1 MKIAII
7 ATEAS
12 ADFLGFKL
20 IDTLKRKN
28 KKLKLFGIGGP
39 LMKSTGFNSF
49 ISIDNFNTIGIAEV
63 FFRIPKFLKILKKM
77 EKMIRS
83 ESPDLI
89 ITIDSP
95 SFSYRLIK
103 RLQDLRKKKNVKFFH
118 YVAPT
123 VWAWKKYRA
132 KLFSQL
138 YDKIFTLFKFE
149 NKYFVM
155 HNLETHY
162 VGHQIFYEKKIIKK
176 EKIISF
182 LPGSR
187 NIEIKNNLLKLKSV
201 ISHTLK
207 TYSGY
212 SIYILT
218 FDHSKIMIKHMLKNI
233 DIKIITDYDEKQNIL
248 SKSYLAIAASGSI
261 SLELCKYQVPSI
273 IVYNTHII
281 TRILIRLFVNVRY
294 ATIIN
299 IHFDEEIIPEYLFEK
314 FTHRNLIKEIRK
326 LLKNEKDR
334 KKQIEFM
341 KNFSNQ
347 MLFKKKNPAEIIS
360 DYIL

>member
-1 MKIAII
+1 MKIAIV

-20 IDTLKRKN
+20 INNLKRKKN
-28 KKLKLFGIGGP
+28 KIKFFGIGGP

-49 ISIDNFNTIGIAEV
+49 LSIDNFNTIGLAEV
-63 FFRIPKFLKILKKM
+63 FFRIPKFLIILKEI
-77 EKMIRS
+77 EKKIRF

-95 SFSYRLIK
+95 SFSYRLINK
-103 RLQDLRKKKNVKFFH
+103 LQDLRKKNVQFYH

-138 YDKIFTLFKFE
+138 YDKIFTLFRFE
-149 NKYFVM
+149 NKYFIE
-155 HNLETHY
+155 HNLESHY
-162 VGHQIFYEKKIIKK
+162 VGHQIFFDKKVLKK

-187 NIEIKNNLLKLKSV
+187 NIEIKNNLVKLRSV
-201 ISHTLK
+201 INHTLQSYK
-207 TYSGY
+207 DY
-212 SIYILT
+212 SIYVLT
-218 FDHSKIMIKHMLKNI
+218 FDHSVVMVKRILHNI
-233 DIKIITDYDEKQNIL
+233 NVNIVTDYSKKQNIL
-248 SKSYLAIAASGSI
+248 SKSFLAVAASGSV

-273 IVYNTHII
+273 IVYNTHFI
-281 TRILIRLFVNVRY
+281 TRILIKLFVNLRY

-299 IHFDEEIIPEYLFEK
+299 IHFDREIIPEYLFEK
-314 FTHRNLIKEIRK
+314 FTYKNLIREIDI
-326 LLKNEKDR
+326 LLKNKKYR
-334 KKQIEFM
+334 KKQIDLM
-341 KNFSNQ
+341 KIFSNQ

-360 DYIL
+360 DHIL